1 MIQEG
6 EVPPSIYLSLEEAES
21 GFGEHCKT
29 QIEAADRLPKTFDYA
44 MIVEL
49 DLAADD
55 AERFATIRT
64 RRFIPTPAGRRWRPC
79 LIVVVIALLFYAFA
93 ALRVLR
99 QYERGVVF
107 AGQIPRRAR
116 ARLTVV
122 FVPVQQMVRVSLRTV
137 TI

>member
-1 MIQEG
+1 MAHFSIGHVLRLRDGQYAVRSADYPSCAGCDAQVWAAREQFRHALSEHVRQMIQQG

-21 GFGEHCKT
+21 GFGAHCKT

-64 RRFIPTPAGRRWRPC
+64 HRFIPDTGW
-79 LIVVVIALLFYAFA
+79 
-93 ALRVLR
+93 
-99 QYERGVVF
+99 
-107 AGQIPRRAR
+107 
-116 ARLTVV
+116 
-122 FVPVQQMVRVSLRTV
+122 
-137 TI
+137 